1 MIPYGHQWID
11 SEDINAVIGV
21 LQSDWLTTGPK
32 IGEFEQALCSYTSA
46 LHAVAVNSATSALD
60 IAVQALDIPKGSEVI
75 TTPFTFAATNNS
87 LLFNGLV
94 PVFADIQKDT
104 RNIDPDSILNR
115 ITKKTK
121 AIMYVDYAGHPC
133 DIKALQQI
141 AEDHDLFLIEDAA
154 HALGASYRGIKVGTF
169 ADITVFSFHPVKPI
183 TTGEGG
189 VAVTQDP
196 QLAERMQL
204 LRSHGIKK
212 VGVSNKDQTTAWMYD
227 MVMLGRNYR
236 LTDLQTALGLSQI
249 KKLEHFIDRRNKLAE
264 IYDKNLKEI
273 SFIDL
278 PCTWYW
284 DHPWV
289 ASIHHSLKRY

>member
-236 LTDLQTALGLSQI
+236 LTDLQV
-249 KKLEHFIDRRNKLAE
+249 H
-264 IYDKNLKEI
+264 
-273 SFIDL
+273 
-278 PCTWYW
+278 W
-284 DHPWV
+284 DC
-289 ASIHHSLKRY
+289 LR